1 MSTLIAGQIRQS
13 GQSRRET
20 WRQTENQGKPPLI
33 DENFQLSCLILTAD
47 SDQQTRLTELLRRS
61 SRVGRV
67 DIANDNAVLRHQ
79 LSEHRYDLAILAVA
93 DAGDRLPACLLRYPE
108 LRVLVLLPGKT
119 RVNPESRTNPLS
131 TWLQQ
136 GANDVVNQ
144 GHDATITH
152 ALGRLLDECILQAR
166 LRVNEADNQQKS
178 RLLQAVLDSHPHA
191 AVLSGQGELWRSN
204 AAFAALISEATQTS
218 ETARTRLARQDCQGW
233 MDSRSR
239 RAFNALDVN
248 ANTSITVKSRQGK
261 RFELA
266 VTSVQ
271 LGNDTA
277 RLLTIQPVPDG
288 TQLQSDTEVDSVTGL
303 PARTS
308 VVQRFQ
314 KLLQSP
320 GSVGRYTAML
330 VQLPDNEQSLVSR
343 TLQDLTVYR
352 AADALQQHFKKDTL
366 LGRTSQN
373 ALLLIR
379 PATTTETSRVTA
391 NRVRKVLGS
400 LGGLVDPPSNV
411 RINTLT
417 LASSS
422 LSAREVMARLERR

>member
-1 MSTLIAGQIRQS
+1 
-13 GQSRRET
+13 
-20 WRQTENQGKPPLI
+20 LI
-33 DENFQLSCLILTAD
+33 DENIQLACLILTTD
-47 SDQQTRLTELLRRS
+47 SDQQTRLTEALQRS

-67 DIANDNAVLRHQ
+67 DIVGGNAALRLQ

-93 DAGDRLPACLLRYPE
+93 DARDRLPACLLRYPE

-119 RVNPESRTNPLS
+119 RVDPESTTNPLS
-131 TWLQQ
+131 AWLQQ

-144 GHDATITH
+144 GHDAAITH
-152 ALGRLLDECILQAR
+152 ALSRLLDECILQAR
-166 LRVNEADNQQKS
+166 LRISETASRQKS
-178 RLLQAVLDSHPHA
+178 KLLQAVLDSHPHA
-191 AVLSGQGELWRSN
+191 AVLSGQGALWHSN
-204 AAFAALISEATQTS
+204 AAFAALISGTPATQP
-218 ETARTRLARQDCQGW
+218 TAQDCQQW
-233 MDSRSR
+233 MDNRSR
-239 RAFNALDVN
+239 RIFNALDAY
-248 ANTSITVKSRQGK
+248 ANTTITVKSRQGK
-261 RFELA
+261 HFELA
-266 VTSVQ
+266 VSSTQ

-277 RLLTIQPVPDG
+277 RLLSIRPAPTSAR
-288 TQLQSDTEVDSVTGL
+288 LQTDTEVDSVTGL

-308 VVQRFQ
+308 VVRRFQ

-320 GSVGRYTAML
+320 RAAGRYTAML
-330 VQLPDNEQSLVSR
+330 VQLPDSESSVSGSGVSR

-379 PATTTETSRVTA
+379 PVTSIETSRVTA

-422 LSAREVMARLERR
+422 LSAHEVMARLERR